1 MKIDSSKIVLNIF
14 IALLLA
20 SCNSIKRVSDEEHLL
35 DKNTIYVNDKVDKTE
50 TINNLLYQK
59 ENINFLGIPFRLYL
73 YNLARPNIDS
83 IVNSNIDSK
92 PNKRERLEK
101 FLSKKQLNKYVEA
114 RIGFNKWLKKTGEAP
129 IIVNDEKTNRT
140 LNRLEAYYFNNGWF
154 NVKVTS
160 KTNRLDN
167 KRATVDYFVET
178 GEPYIVNS
186 LKTKIES
193 PVIDS
198 LYQSSKKESAIKL
211 NERYKTKTFGL
222 EKDRLTSNFRN
233 NGVYHFSEDYVFF
246 EMDTVRTNKKVDVE
260 LQIGDRI
267 IKNDDST
274 RTEPFKIYK
283 IKEVNIYTDYSYL
296 NKDKTI
302 KDSLSVDGY
311 NLYSND
317 KLRFKPK
324 ALTDAVFITP
334 GEVFKDRDRTLSY
347 RYISELRTFKYPNI
361 EYVENP
367 DTTLTANVFLT
378 PLKKFGLEFSAEV
391 SQSNIQQIGLA
402 FNPSILMRNVFGK
415 AETLQ
420 LTAFGSIGASKD
432 AANDEDRFFDIQE
445 WGADLMLTF
454 PRIFSPFNTDKLIP
468 KYMSPRSS
476 VSLSTSSQT
485 NIGLDKRTLSG
496 TLNYQWKPN
505 TKVTNRLD
513 LFNVQYVRNLNPN
526 NYFNVY
532 STSYDQLNEIAQDIG
547 YVGPDENL
555 IIPEQADQF
564 INEVLSDMPPPGL
577 TDDDV
582 QDISYID
589 ERKTRLTEN
598 NLIFSSAFSYVRDN
612 RKSLFDENFFIFRGK
627 VETAGN
633 FASLMSNVFG
643 KEKNTNGNYEIL
655 DVVFSQYVKT
665 EFDYIKHWDLGK
677 KRVFAVRGFFGIA
690 IPYGNSNSI
699 PFAKSFFAGGTNDNR
714 AWTAYSLGPG
724 SSESNNEFNEA
735 NLKLAFNTEYRFNI
749 FDDVYG
755 ALFADAGNIW
765 NVLDNVQD
773 PNATFDSFSSLKDIA
788 LGSGFGLRYDFGFLV
803 FRFDIG
809 FKTYDPSYPDGERWF
824 KDYNFRN
831 AVYNIGINYP
841 F

>member
-1 MKIDSSKIVLNIF
+1 MKINPSKIVLNIF
-14 IALLLA
+14 IVLLLA
-20 SCNSIKRVSDEEHLL
+20 SCNSVKRVAEGEHLL
-35 DKNTIYVNDKVDKTE
+35 DNNTIYVNEEVNKTE

-59 ENINFLGIPFRLYL
+59 ENIKVLGIPFRLHI

-83 IVNSNIDSK
+83 IINSNIDAK
-92 PNKRERLEK
+92 PNKRKRLER
-101 FLSKKQLNKYVEA
+101 FLSKKQLHKYVEA
-114 RIGFNKWLKKTGEAP
+114 RVGFNNWLKKTGEAP
-129 IIVNDEKTNRT
+129 VIVNDEKIKRSV
-140 LNRLEAYYFNNGWF
+140 NRLEAYYFNNGWF
-154 NVKVTS
+154 NAKARS
-160 KTNRLDN
+160 ETNKLDN
-167 KRATVDYFVET
+167 KRATVDYYVNT

-186 LKTKIES
+186 LKTTIDS

-198 LYQSSKKESAIKL
+198 LYQTSKDKSKIKL
-211 NERYKTKTFGL
+211 NERYKTTTFEL
-222 EKDRLTSNFRN
+222 EKDRLTRYFRN
-233 NGVYHFSEDYVFF
+233 HGVYHFSEDYVFF
-246 EMDTVRTNKKVDVE
+246 EMDTIKTNKNVYVD
-260 LQIGDRI
+260 LQIGNRV

-274 RTEPFKIYK
+274 RTEPFKIYT
-283 IKEVNIYTDYSYL
+283 IKEVNIYTDYSYI
-296 NKDKTI
+296 KRDKSS
-302 KDSLSVDGY
+302 KDSISIDGY
-311 NLYSND
+311 NIYSND

-367 DTTLTANVFLT
+367 DTTLTANVYLT

-402 FNPSILMRNVFGK
+402 FNPSILMRNVFKG

-445 WGADLMLTF
+445 WGADLNLTF

-468 KYMSPRSS
+468 KYMSPRSRI
-476 VSLSTSSQT
+476 SLSTSSQT

-496 TLNYQWKPN
+496 SLNYQWKPN
-505 TKVTNRLD
+505 VKRTNRYD
-513 LFNVQYVRNLNPN
+513 LLNIQYVRNLNPD

-547 YVGPDENL
+547 YIDPDENL
-555 IIPEQADQF
+555 GIPNQADQF
-564 INEVLSDMPPPGL
+564 IDEVLSDAPPPGL
-577 TDDDV
+577 TEENIQDV
-582 QDISYID
+582 NFID
-589 ERKTRLTEN
+589 ERKQRLTEN
-598 NLIFSSAFSYVRDN
+598 NLIFSSAFNYVLDN
-612 RKSLFDENFFIFRGK
+612 RTSLFDENFFIFRAK
-627 VETAGN
+627 LETAGN
-633 FASLMSNVFG
+633 FAALMSNVFG
-643 KEKNTNGNYEIL
+643 KEKNANGNYEIL

-677 KRVFAVRGFFGIA
+677 KQVLAVRGFFGIA

-699 PFAKSFFAGGTNDNR
+699 PFSKSFFAGGTNDNR

-724 SSESNNEFNEA
+724 SSESNDEFNEA
-735 NLKLAFNTEYRFNI
+735 NLKLAFNAEYRFNV
-749 FDDVYG
+749 FEDLYG
-755 ALFADAGNIW
+755 AFFADAGNIW
-765 NVLDNVQD
+765 NVLDNVED
-773 PNATFDSFSSLKDIA
+773 PKATFDSFSSLEDIA

-809 FKTYDPSYPDGERWF
+809 FKTYDPSYPKGNRWF

>member
-1 MKIDSSKIVLNIF
+1 MKIDSSKIVLNII

-20 SCNSIKRVSDEEHLL
+20 SCNSIKRVAEDDYLL
-35 DKNTIYVNDKVDKTE
+35 EKNTVYVNDKVNKTE
-50 TINNLLYQK
+50 AINNLLYQK
-59 ENINFLGIPFRLYL
+59 ENRKFLGTPFKLHI

-83 IVNSNIDSK
+83 IINTKIDSK
-92 PNKRERLEK
+92 PNKRKRLER
-101 FLSKKQLNKYVEA
+101 FLSKKQLYQYIEA
-114 RIGFNKWLKKTGEAP
+114 RKGFNNWLKKTGEAP
-129 IIVNDEKTNRT
+129 VIVNDEKINRSI
-140 LNRLEAYYFNNGWF
+140 NRLKAYYFNNGWF
-154 NVKVTS
+154 NAKATS
-160 KTNRLDN
+160 KTDTIGN
-167 KRATVDYFVET
+167 KRATVSYYVET
-178 GEPYIVNS
+178 GEPYIVDS
-186 LKTKIES
+186 LIVKIDS

-198 LYQSSKKESAIKL
+198 LYQLSKDKSNIQL
-211 NERYKTKTFGL
+211 NERYKTTTFGL
-222 EKDRLTSNFRN
+222 EKDRLTSYFRN
-233 NGVYHFSEDYVFF
+233 NGVYRFSEDYVFF
-246 EMDTVRTNKKVDVE
+246 EMDTIENNNKVKVE

-274 RTEPFKIYK
+274 RTEPFQIYT

-296 NKDKTI
+296 KRDKTV
-302 KDSLSVDGY
+302 KDSISIDGY

-317 KLRFKPK
+317 VLRFKPK
-324 ALTDAVFITP
+324 ALTDAIFITP
-334 GEVFKDRDRTLSY
+334 GEVFKERDRTLSY
-347 RYISELRTFKYPNI
+347 RYITELRTFKYPNI

-391 SQSNIQQIGLA
+391 SQSNIQTVGLA
-402 FNPSILMRNVFGK
+402 FNPSILMRNVFKK

-445 WGADLMLTF
+445 WGADLNLTF

-468 KYMSPRSS
+468 KYMSPRSRI
-476 VSLSTSSQT
+476 SLSSSSQT

-496 TLNYQWKPN
+496 TLNYQWQPSQ
-505 TKVTNRLD
+505 KVTNRLD
-513 LFNVQYVRNLNPN
+513 LFNVQYVRNLNPD

-532 STSYDQLNEIAQDIG
+532 TTSYDQLNEIAQDIG
-547 YVGPDENL
+547 YIGPNDNL
-555 IIPEQADQF
+555 GIPDQADEF
-564 INEVLSDMPPPGL
+564 IDVSLSDMPPAGL
-577 TDDDV
+577 TEDDI
-582 QDISYID
+582 QNISYID

-598 NLIFSSAFSYVRDN
+598 NLIFSTAFNYVRDN
-612 RKSLFDENFFIFRGK
+612 RTSLFDENFFIFRAK
-627 VETAGN
+627 LETAGN
-633 FASLMSNVFG
+633 FMSLVSNAFG
-643 KEKNTNGNYEIL
+643 MQKDANGNYEIL

-677 KRVFAVRGFFGIA
+677 KRVLAFRGFFGIA

-699 PFAKSFFAGGTNDNR
+699 PFSKSFFAGGTNDNR

-724 SSESNNEFNEA
+724 SSESNDEFNEA
-735 NLKLAFNTEYRFNI
+735 NLKLAFNLEYRFNI
-749 FDDVYG
+749 FDDFYG

-765 NVLDNVQD
+765 NVLDNVED
-773 PNATFDSFSSLKDIA
+773 PGATFDSLSSLEDIA

-809 FKTYDPSYPDGERWF
+809 FKTYDPSYPKGERWF
-824 KDYNFRN
+824 KNYNFNN